1 MENGNNTVHICNDLC
16 CHFVV
21 INARL
26 LGCIYYI
33 TNTISLGSG
42 RYNCLLASISSPGL
56 CKSSRGNTFR
66 QQSLTIIHR
75 LLICSKLDNYLSSN
89 PEHVVEIKMAPRGR
103 GLPVDRHFLD
113 ICSCSSWDGFLDG
126 FQVVVE
132 GGDGC
137 ADVEE
142 RIVNCV
148 LWGERGK
155 DEELSG

>member
-1 MENGNNTVHICNDLC
+1 
-16 CHFVV
+16 
-21 INARL
+21 
-26 LGCIYYI
+26 
-33 TNTISLGSG
+33 
-42 RYNCLLASISSPGL
+42 
-56 CKSSRGNTFR
+56 
-66 QQSLTIIHR
+66 
-75 LLICSKLDNYLSSN
+75 
-89 PEHVVEIKMAPRGR
+89 MAPRGR

-126 FQVVVE
+126 FLVVVE